1 MGKRLSALRPAA
13 LVTVLAVAVAATP
26 SAVLAAPG
34 PSASDRSVIS
44 NVDDLLAKTPG
55 MTPSLLAAMRAQEEL
70 SGVVTTIRDLAAKG
84 ATASGDVAGIVVE
97 PERNTLR
104 LYWHGTMPETVAAEI
119 GRARSA
125 GITVVVRSAAYT
137 EAELR
142 REVERLVRL
151 PLHSGKPS
159 AQRVM
164 AAMPMPD
171 GSGIKVNIGGLP
183 AGTSVA
189 SALRSVPALDSKYP
203 LTVDLSSEL
212 VPASRWYDWGPYW
225 GGGYMDRTAGGSCS
239 NAFGVTGLNG
249 VATYLLSAA
258 HCGQGEWRTG
268 AVNFGNGPER
278 NTYGSTIT
286 SRALAH
292 DGHAILTP
300 DGAGNAVYHGT
311 PVNPNNNDL
320 GATSGIRVGGA
331 SRSTI
336 GELVCTSGSYT
347 GTVCGIRVAATG
359 ISYQFDPPAHGVG
372 VMTNMV
378 NAQLPGVSVA
388 GNGDSG
394 GPVYAIR
401 TTDQRAIAR
410 GVISAIDLNQERPCT
425 GYVYPGRACSSSVL
439 YGEVVDIM
447 NTIGVRI
454 NVG

>member
-13 LVTVLAVAVAATP
+13 LVAVLAVAVAATP
-26 SAVLAAPG
+26 SAALADPG
-34 PSASDRSVIS
+34 PSASDRYVVSS
-44 NVDDLLAKTPG
+44 VDDLLTKTPG
-55 MTPSLLAAMRAQEEL
+55 MTPELLAAMRAQEEL
-70 SGVVTTIRDLAAKG
+70 SRVVSTIRDLAAKG
-84 ATASGDVAGIVVE
+84 ATTAGDVAGIVVE

-104 LYWHGTMPETVAAEI
+104 LYWHGSMPETVAAEI

-137 EAELR
+137 EAQLR

-151 PLHSGKPS
+151 PLHTGKPS
-159 AQRVM
+159 GQRVM

-183 AGTSVA
+183 PGTSVA
-189 SALRSVPALDSKYP
+189 SALRSVPALDSKFP
-203 LTVDLSSEL
+203 LTVDVSSEL

-225 GGGYMDRTAGGSCS
+225 GGGYMDRTAGGSCT

-278 NTYGSTIT
+278 NTYGNTIT
-286 SRALAH
+286 ARALAH

-300 DGAGNAVYHGT
+300 DGAGAVVYHGP

-320 GATSGIRVGGA
+320 GATSGLWVGGA

-410 GVISAIDLNQERPCT
+410 GVISAIDLNLERPCT
-425 GYVYPGRACSSSVL
+425 GYVYPGRRCSSSVL